1 MSFHNENTKVGIEG
15 NSLNENGT
23 YKEITKQ
30 TKKQE
35 QWKAGVTE

>member
-23 YKEITKQ
+23 NPLYLIESSWVKLIIQ
-30 TKKQE
+30 Q
-35 QWKAGVTE
+35 